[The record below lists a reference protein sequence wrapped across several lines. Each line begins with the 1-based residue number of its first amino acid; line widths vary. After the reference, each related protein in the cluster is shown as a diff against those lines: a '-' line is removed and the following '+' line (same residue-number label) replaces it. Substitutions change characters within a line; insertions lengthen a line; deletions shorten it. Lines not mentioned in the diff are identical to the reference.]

1 MHTSIQRGK
10 AKIFFKKN
18 SNSRDLWKTECQL
31 QVWYGDDEFA
41 NVIFLFLMKKHEQVE
56 IWEEWKIKMNMC
68 S

>member
-10 AKIFFKKN
+10 VKIFFKKK
-18 SNSRDLWKTECQL
+18 SNSWDLRKTECQL
-31 QVWYGDDEFA
+31 QVWYGDDKFA
-41 NVIFLFLMKKHEQVE
+41 NVIFLLLMKKHEQVE